1 MNSVSGHKTQKYP
14 REPGEN
20 LVFSSFVGMCHNSDK
35 VSFAS
40 NQSSHDRHFFRSQKS
55 SISTCTHTPSLP
67 CHCAQI
73 ISRCEYTMAIQRTRE
88 QFELP
93 QRQQRRVGTTEM
105 KKLKPSSSKAKV
117 GYAKSL
123 RFSGFSTVVSLQP
136 WSKED
141 RFNSWYSRE
150 EISSFKH
157 ERTHL
162 VDALKDTRTATA
174 MKQIAASVEHRAT
187 PPPIRIH
194 NKELIRGIEK
204 FISPEVA
211 RHILRKRRRAIHGVL
226 QCQGKLEVESLAQAY
241 RGDSRFAKEWTTLTT
256 DFQDA

>member
-1 MNSVSGHKTQKYP
+1 
-14 REPGEN
+14 
-20 LVFSSFVGMCHNSDK
+20 
-35 VSFAS
+35 
-40 NQSSHDRHFFRSQKS
+40 
-55 SISTCTHTPSLP
+55 
-67 CHCAQI
+67 
-73 ISRCEYTMAIQRTRE
+73 MAIQRTRE

-93 QRQQRRVGTTEM
+93 QRQRRVLVPL
-105 KKLKPSSSKAKV
+105 KKPLSSKAKV

-123 RFSGFSTVVSLQP
+123 RFSEFSTVVSLQP

-187 PPPIRIH
+187 PPSIRIH

-226 QCQGKLEVESLAQAY
+226 QCQGKLDVESLAQAY
-241 RGDSRFAKEWTTLTT
+241 RSDSRFAKEWTNLTT